1 MAYSVPTL
9 KVEVGLAATPLDDP
23 TGITWTDLSDRVRG
37 FSMKRGRSD
46 QLAQFTTGTAS
57 VTLDNED
64 RELDPQNLHGLV
76 PAAAR
81 SVTDGVTTNTDAT
94 VTSATA
100 IFRAEDV
107 GKAITGTGIPA
118 GATIATF
125 TSATSVE
132 ISANATATATG
143 VTLTIA
149 GGRGL
154 PFCPV
159 RISVDYKGSNY
170 KLMGR
175 AFLGPEGWPGYR
187 SAYGSEATVTL
198 NVVDATGLFAW
209 LGMPSSYWRAIVGQI
224 DPDWWLPGEVAL
236 PTDTADGFHVNNAS
250 GTGGWATT
258 SAANTRTVTDGVLNT
273 DTSLVS
279 ASAAFTNAD
288 VGRQVNGTG
297 ITVGTTIASV
307 TNATTVVL
315 SQATTAT
322 ATGVTVL
329 IGTTVASPLTTSV
342 PLSQFDAPPSSQTET
357 YNGYGYTRYEL
368 PASSWRQAQF
378 VSLVSDEADVF
389 PAGDVPDVTIS
400 FMWLSTRYD
409 DGSLAGSAESDLF
422 RIEGTDVHLRLF
434 IDGLDGG
441 SLNLQILDGSGV
453 ELTTITAPVPPT
465 AGATSYGDNWDDSD
479 PHGIVVRVVGG
490 TSVDLF
496 VDSVNVQELVDVPTD
511 AFAGDFI
518 IGEVPGGSTT
528 AIFDE
533 VLLVRRALTDT
544 ECTRLATAPSA
555 GATWGR
561 GETLAERLELF
572 YDAAG
577 WTLLASESDEWHPPP
592 FAITDPDDPT
602 LIGVAERGA
611 SWPKTLGE
619 AVARVASG
627 VGGDLY
633 CLRNGKVRVRSLLA
647 TADATLATEY
657 ATAVA
662 HLTDEV
668 SPGGSPSPVRRGP
681 VSFSGTRFDRTVTV
695 AEVTY
700 LAMSVESG
708 NQQAYVDAK
717 WVEATADPYMPRT
730 RSATLDTES
739 SLVAEALALAY
750 LSRYGTPGIE
760 VGTVS
765 LYPTRETDATYGEA
779 LMDFIVQDLELEK
792 LVELTDTPPVG
803 AAINAELN
811 VQGEAWRWVGTDLVV
826 TLNLAV
832 S

>member
-1 MAYSVPTL
+1 MTYSVPTL
-9 KVEVGLAATPLDDP
+9 KLEVGLSASPLDDP
-23 TGITWTDLSDRVRG
+23 TAITWTNLSSRALD

-46 QLAQFTTGTAS
+46 QLAKFTTGTAS
-57 VTLDNED
+57 IVLDNSD
-64 RELDPQNLHGLV
+64 RQLDPQNTAGLV
-76 PAAAR
+76 D
-81 SVTDGVTTNTDAT
+81 VTDG
-94 VTSATA
+94 
-100 IFRAEDV
+100 
-107 GKAITGTGIPA
+107 K
-118 GATIATF
+118 
-125 TSATSVE
+125 
-132 ISANATATATG
+132 
-143 VTLTIA
+143 
-149 GGRGL
+149 GL

-159 RISVDYKGSNY
+159 RISADYKGSNY
-170 KLMGR
+170 PLMGR
-175 AFLGPEGWPGYR
+175 AFIGPEGWPGQR
-187 SAYGSEATVTL
+187 SPYGTEATVTL

-224 DPDWWLPGEVAL
+224 DPDWWLPGEVVL

-279 ASAAFTNAD
+279 ATAAFTAAD
-288 VGRQVNGTG
+288 VGRAVAGTG
-297 ITVGTTIASV
+297 IPTGTTIATY

-329 IGTTVASPLTTSV
+329 IGTTVASPLTTGT

-357 YNGYGYTRYEL
+357 FNGYGYTRYEL

-378 VSLVSDEADVF
+378 VSLISAEADVF

-400 FMWLSTRYD
+400 FMWVSPRYD
-409 DGSLAGSAESDLF
+409 DGSLAGDAQSDLF
-422 RIEGTDVHLRLF
+422 RIEGTDVHLRCFL
-434 IDGLDGG
+434 DGLDGG
-441 SLNLQILDGSGV
+441 SINLEILDGAGAV
-453 ELTTITAPVPPT
+453 LTTITAPVPPT
-465 AGATSYGDNWDDSD
+465 AGPASYGDNWDDGD

-496 VDSVNVQELVDVPTD
+496 VDSVNVQELVDVPAD

-518 IGEVPGGSTT
+518 IGEVPGGATT

-533 VLLVRRALTDT
+533 VLLIRRALTDT
-544 ECTRLATAPSA
+544 ECERLATAPSA

-561 GETLAERLELF
+561 GETLAERLALF

-592 FAITDPDDPT
+592 SSITTPDDPT

-611 SWPKTLGE
+611 GWPKTLGE
-619 AVARVASG
+619 AVARVADG

-647 TADATLATEY
+647 TDDAGLAAEY
-657 ATAVA
+657 ATSLA

-668 SPGGSPSPVRRGP
+668 SPAGSPPPVRRGP
-681 VSFSGTRFDRTVTV
+681 VTFSGTRFDRTVTV
-695 AEVTY
+695 AEVTF
-700 LAMSVESG
+700 LAMSIEASAAM
-708 NQQAYVDAK
+708 QAYVDAK

-730 RSATLDTES
+730 RTATLDTES
-739 SLVAEALALAY
+739 SKVAEALALAF
-750 LSRYGTPGIE
+750 LARYGTPGIE
-760 VGTVS
+760 VGTVT
-765 LYPTRETDATYGEA
+765 LDPTRQGDSAEAEA
-779 LMDFIVQDLELEK
+779 LMDFIVQDLELER
-792 LVELTDTPPVG
+792 LVSLTDTPPVG
-803 AAINAELN
+803 AAITADLN
-811 VQGEAWRWVGTDLVV
+811 VQGESWRWSGTDLVV
-826 TLNLAV
+826 DLNLAV

>member
-1 MAYSVPTL
+1 MAYEVPTL

-23 TGITWTDLSDRVRG
+23 TGISWTDLSARVRD

-46 QLAQFTTGTAS
+46 QLATFTTGTAAI
-57 VTLDNED
+57 TLDNED
-64 RELDPQNLHGLV
+64 RELDPQNTAGLV
-76 PAAAR
+76 D
-81 SVTDGVTTNTDAT
+81 VTDG
-94 VTSATA
+94 
-100 IFRAEDV
+100 
-107 GKAITGTGIPA
+107 K
-118 GATIATF
+118 
-125 TSATSVE
+125 
-132 ISANATATATG
+132 
-143 VTLTIA
+143 
-149 GGRGL
+149 GL

-159 RISVDYKGSNY
+159 RISLDYKGSNY
-170 KLMGR
+170 PLMGR
-175 AFLGPEGWPGYR
+175 AFLGPEGWPGRR
-187 SAYGSEATVTL
+187 SAYGTEATVTL

-224 DPDWWLPGEVAL
+224 VPDWWLPGEVVEPAN
-236 PTDTADGFHVNNAS
+236 TADGYEIPNRS
-250 GTGGWATT
+250 GSGGAAVTQ
-258 SAANTRTVTDGVLNT
+258 AANTRTVTDGVTNT

-279 ASAAFTNAD
+279 ATANFVLGD

-297 ITVGTTIASV
+297 ITAGTTIASR
-307 TNATTVVL
+307 TNSTTVVL

-329 IGTTVASPLTTSV
+329 IGNTVAAPITTGT

-357 YNGYGYTRYEL
+357 FNGYGYTRYEL
-368 PASSWRQAQF
+368 PASSWQQKPL
-378 VSLVSDEADVF
+378 VSLVSAEADVF
-389 PAGDVPDVTIS
+389 PTGDVPDLTFS
-400 FMWLSTRYD
+400 FMWVSPRYD
-409 DGSLAGSAESDLF
+409 SGSLAGDSEVDLC

-434 IDGLDGG
+434 LDGLD
-441 SLNLQILDGSGV
+441 SNSINLQILDGSGV
-453 ELTTITAPVPPT
+453 ELTTITSPPPT
-465 AGATSYGDNWDDSD
+465 VHGPASYGDNWDDGS

-496 VDSVNVQELVDVPTD
+496 VDDKRVTELVDVPTD
-511 AFAGDFI
+511 AFAGDFVL
-518 IGEVPGGSTT
+518 GEVPVGGFV
-528 AIFDE
+528 AVFDE
-533 VLLVRRALTDT
+533 VLLVRRALTDL
-544 ECTRLATAPSA
+544 ECVRLATAPSA

-577 WTLLASESDEWHPPP
+577 WTLLADEDDEWHPPP
-592 FAITDPDDPT
+592 ASITSPDDPT

-619 AVARVASG
+619 AVTRVGSG
-627 VGGDLY
+627 IGGDIY
-633 CLRNGKVRVRSLLA
+633 ALRNGKVRVRSLLA
-647 TADATLATEY
+647 TADAGLAAEY
-657 ATAVA
+657 ATALA
-662 HLTDEV
+662 HLTD
-668 SPGGSPSPVRRGP
+668 GALTGSPPPVRRGP

-695 AEVTY
+695 AEVTF
-700 LAMSVESG
+700 LAMSIENG

-730 RSATLDTES
+730 RTATLDTES
-739 SLVAEALALAY
+739 PLVAEALAQAF

-765 LYPTRETDATYGEA
+765 LYPTREESEA
-779 LMDFIVQDLELEK
+779 LMDFIVTDLELER

-811 VQGEAWRWVGTDLVV
+811 VQGESWRWSGADLVV
-826 TLNLAV
+826 DLNLAV